1 MRKINFKKY
10 NKKRKRLKAELLQ
23 LRDEVDITESEAPPR
38 GKEKRKF
45 LFEMARKR
53 KKYKFCFKSFRV

>member
-23 LRDEVDITESEAPPR
+23 FRDEVNITESEAPPR
-38 GKEKRKF
+38 GKEKRKL

-53 KKYKFCFKSFRV
+53 KKI